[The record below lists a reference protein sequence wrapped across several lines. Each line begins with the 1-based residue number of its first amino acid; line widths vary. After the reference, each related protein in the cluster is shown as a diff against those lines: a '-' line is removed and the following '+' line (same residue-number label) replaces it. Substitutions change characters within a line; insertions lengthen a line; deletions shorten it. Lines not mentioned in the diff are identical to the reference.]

1 MTERKPVK
9 QGDKLSLEVEALRGE
24 VVGEITR
31 TGSSFAITIPSEL
44 MEHKGG
50 FINRAGV
57 FSKIPIVDR
66 NSGRRGFIAWYKLP
80 ESLMSKDGKEK

>member
-1 MTERKPVK
+1 MVERKIK
-9 QGDKLSLEVEALRGE
+9 EGDRISLEVEAIRGE

-31 TGSSFAITIPSEL
+31 TGGSFAITIPSAL

-66 NSGRRGFIAWYKLP
+66 RTGRRGFIAWYKLP
-80 ESLMSKDGKEK
+80 ESLTSKDGRKE